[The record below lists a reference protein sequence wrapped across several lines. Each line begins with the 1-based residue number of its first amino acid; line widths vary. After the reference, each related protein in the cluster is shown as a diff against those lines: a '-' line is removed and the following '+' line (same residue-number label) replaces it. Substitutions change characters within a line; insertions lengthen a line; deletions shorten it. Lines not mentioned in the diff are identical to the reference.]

1 MVLGNE
7 SCAWLLPQAGPS
19 FTEQPVLSPYST
31 HNLLCIYPH
40 PFSFCTCIQWFVQ
53 VLWHQT
59 DCGVECVQAPL
70 TRSRASKERNKVM
83 DSPEQ
88 LQDINGSP
96 LERQKKKQSL
106 GQRRSL
112 GARRQSMVIEHIW
125 PVPVF
130 LLFPS
135 WATHPVSAI
144 LILTL

>member
-1 MVLGNE
+1 MGPVLGFCLKLGLQSQN
-7 SCAWLLPQAGPS
+7 SLFS
-19 FTEQPVLSPYST
+19 VLILHITYF
-31 HNLLCIYPH
+31 CIYPH

-88 LQDINGSP
+88 LQAINGSP

-112 GARRQSMVIEHIW
+112 GARRQSMVIDQIC

-130 LLFPS
+130 LLFAS
-135 WATHPVSAI
+135 WATHPMSAI
-144 LILTL
+144 LILIL

>member
-1 MVLGNE
+1 MLGSCLMLGLHSQNSLFSVLMLHITYF
-7 SCAWLLPQAGPS
+7 S
-19 FTEQPVLSPYST
+19 
-31 HNLLCIYPH
+31 IYPH
-40 PFSFCTCIQWFVQ
+40 HFSFCTCMQWFVQ
-53 VLWHQT
+53 VLWHET

-70 TRSRASKERNKVM
+70 TRSRASKERNKVI
-83 DSPEQ
+83 DSAEQ

-112 GARRQSMVIEHIW
+112 GARRQSMVIDQIW

>member
-1 MVLGNE
+1 MSLVLGF
-7 SCAWLLPQAGPS
+7 CLKLGLLSQNS
-19 FTEQPVLSPYST
+19 LFSVLMLHITYF
-31 HNLLCIYPH
+31 CIYPH
-40 PFSFCTCIQWFVQ
+40 PFSFCTCMQWFVQ

-59 DCGVECVQAPL
+59 DRGVECVQAPL
-70 TRSRASKERNKVM
+70 TRLRASKERNKVM

-112 GARRQSMVIEHIW
+112 GARRQSMVIEQIW